1 MLGAG
6 SNHVG
11 GRIWPAG
18 RQLGIPAYLILFPYL
33 IGFKDSPATR

>member
-18 RQLGIPAYLILFPYL
+18 RQLSIPELDDESEDIAPYWAD
-33 IGFKDSPATR
+33 KDA